1 MADPILI
8 DGAPSFAVSHHDGRF
23 FRASA
28 LAALARR
35 DPDGGSAA
43 RRLERRTLA
52 TAA

>member
-23 FRASA
+23 IRASG

-43 RRLERRTLA
+43 PHLERRTLA